1 MKKLT
6 SIYALLVTSLFLISC
21 GGNDTKSKKSNVDFL
36 PPIAIEI
43 PDNIK
48 SDDELVE
55 VVKSSE
61 KAINEFSDNIERIAV
76 DGKDVLNKKDED
88 LTLMDQMKIAKMAVE
103 FISNSTQMA
112 QALDQFNTYVE
123 KKQSQG
129 IINDEQLKALEQVSI
144 SFTERM
150 DQIEAKYDKYYN
162 K

>member
-1 MKKLT
+1 MKQ
-6 SIYALLVTSLFLISC
+6 VTTTLFAVLFITVLISSC
-21 GGNDTKSKKSNVDFL
+21 TSGKKRDADFL
-36 PPIAIEI
+36 PPMKIEI
-43 PDNIK
+43 PDEIK
-48 SDDELVE
+48 GDKELVE
-55 VVKSSE
+55 IVESSE

>member
-1 MKKLT
+1 MKR
-6 SIYALLVTSLFLISC
+6 VTTTLFAVLFITVLISSC
-21 GGNDTKSKKSNVDFL
+21 TSGKKRDADFL
-36 PPIAIEI
+36 PPMKIEI
-43 PDNIK
+43 PDEIK
-48 SDDELVE
+48 GDKDLVE
-55 VVKSSE
+55 IVESSE

-112 QALDQFNTYVE
+112 QALDQFNSYVE

-129 IINDEQLKALEQVSI
+129 IINDAQLKALEQVEL
-144 SFTERM
+144 SFEKRM
-150 DQIEAKYDKYYN
+150 EQIETKYDKYYN